1 MKPDLTHWLGRP
13 ITVQIDR
20 PKNSIHP
27 ERSSLSY
34 ALNYGFVPNTLAGD
48 GEPIDAYVLGVDE
61 PVETFSGIVIAVIVR
76 KNDSEDKLVVAPPEM
91 EFSDAEIEAAVAFQ
105 EKYFETAL
113 CRKYYV

>member
-61 PVETFSGIVIAVIVR
+61 PVVTFSYRYSGYRAQERFRGQACCGSSRNGI
-76 KNDSEDKLVVAPPEM
+76 
-91 EFSDAEIEAAVAFQ
+91 F
-105 EKYFETAL
+105 
-113 CRKYYV
+113 